1 METTKLSS
9 KGQIILPKTVRDAH
23 DWRPGTEFAVE
34 NTGDGVLLKPVK
46 PLQNA
51 RLEDVFGCLKHKGKA
66 STLKEMEEAIEQE
79 VRAHHAR
86 GRY

>member
-9 KGQIILPKTVRDAH
+9 KGQVILPKAVRDAH

-34 NTGDGVLLKPVK
+34 NTGDGVLLMPVK
-46 PLQNA
+46 PLQSA
-51 RLEDVFGCLKHKGKA
+51 RLEDVFGCLKQGGKA
-66 STLKEMEEAIEQE
+66 KSIREMEEAIEQE
-79 VRAHHAR
+79 VQARHAR